1 MNTETKLTL
10 TEEIEERMMKMD
22 NDALMATLIEKSLIV
37 IPENMPEEYNGRSVR
52 ECCDIVK
59 AKPERHMKPVEKK
72 FIRSVIQTAK
82 TYVKEIIKAE
92 KAEAKKA
99 EKAAA
104 KTNK

>member
-1 MNTETKLTL
+1 MNTDKMTL
-10 TEEIEERMMKMD
+10 AEEVEERMMKMNGD
-22 NDALMATLIEKSLIV
+22 TLMATLIEKSLIV
-37 IPENMPEEYNGRSVR
+37 IPENMPEEYNGRSII

-72 FIRSVIQTAK
+72 FIRSVIKAAN
-82 TYVKEIIKAE
+82 TYVKDIIKAE
-92 KAEAKKA
+92 KAEAKRA